1 MLTAESSTRKR
12 SFMHGHSCGVWSRF
26 ELPRCRRTL
35 ARFVQQA
42 LTSTFAVVTA
52 SVGTM
57 SCAEAP
63 YVWVNDVQ
71 SEQRP
76 AGFVI
81 VAGDVLAV
89 SVYGD
94 DKLSGSAR
102 VRSDGYITLPLVGD
116 VMAAGKTPNALAS
129 ELQAGLSKFLQ
140 APNVAVRVE
149 AEEQIKITVIGELDS
164 TGNILLPRNSG
175 LLAALAAG
183 GGLSEYADKD
193 GIFVLRQNP

>member
-1 MLTAESSTRKR
+1 
-12 SFMHGHSCGVWSRF
+12 
-26 ELPRCRRTL
+26 
-35 ARFVQQA
+35 
-42 LTSTFAVVTA
+42 
-52 SVGTM
+52 
-57 SCAEAP
+57 
-63 YVWVNDVQ
+63 VWVNDVQ

-81 VAGDVLAV
+81 VPGDILAV

-102 VRSDGYITLPLVGD
+102 VRSDGYITLPLVGE
-116 VMAAGKTPNALAS
+116 VMAAGKSPNTLAR

-149 AEEQIKITVIGELDS
+149 SEEQIKITVIGELGS
-164 TGNILLPRNSG
+164 TGNILLPRDSG

-193 GIFVLRQNP
+193 GIFVLRQNPPVRIRFSYDDLVDNDQRAVSFRLYDGDVIYVQ